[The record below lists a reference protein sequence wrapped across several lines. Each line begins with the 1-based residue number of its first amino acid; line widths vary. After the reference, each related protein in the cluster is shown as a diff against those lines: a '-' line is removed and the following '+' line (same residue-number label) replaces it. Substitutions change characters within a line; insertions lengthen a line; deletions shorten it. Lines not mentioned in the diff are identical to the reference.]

1 MRQRASALERHI
13 QRNIRIVQCFVECGQ
28 QAAVQRRVVLKIREY
43 AGRFRAPCLEN
54 QIGSNALGAAEVDS
68 LRRVGH
74 AEQAVPLHRGH
85 LEPLQR
91 PGLRNAKTK
100 LQNRHAERSG
110 FRRVASGA
118 YQNKVFRIDHH
129 GSTPLR

>member
-28 QAAVQRRVVLKIREY
+28 QTAVQRRVVFKVREH
-43 AGRFRAPCLEN
+43 AGRFRTPRFEN
-54 QIGSNALGAAEVDS
+54 QIGGNALCAAEVDS

-91 PGLRNAKTK
+91 
-100 LQNRHAERSG
+100 SG
-110 FRRVASGA
+110 R
-118 YQNKVFRIDHH
+118 
-129 GSTPLR
+129 